1 MPRLTQGAGRRGL
14 TLPEILIA
22 IVLLAIV
29 GTGLTRVLVKQQQS
43 YKDMSATAISKRE
56 LRLGAS
62 VLPAE
67 LRSISSSGGDIMAMG
82 ENEITMR
89 AYTGTGVV
97 CARSASGGNQ
107 VWLPP
112 TNLARHTLTSFVI
125 PPAVGDTVFLY
136 NEGNDRGAF
145 DDTWEKFAIADI
157 ATDNAACAGAPYTD
171 PALDP
176 PASKPRLRYTLNSAL
191 QDSVK
196 VGAVIRFSRPVRYKI
211 YQETSG
217 SWYLGMQTYNGSW
230 GVTAPMAGPYR
241 AFQAGDNGLTGLQFR
256 YYDTLGTRITTM
268 TNTVGVARADVYL
281 RAMAGTS
288 AIRERNGATLRDSVL
303 MRVAIRNFK

>member
-1 MPRLTQGAGRRGL
+1 MPRLMKEKGRRGL

-43 YKDMSATAISKRE
+43 YKDLSATAISKRE

-67 LRSISSSGGDIMAMG
+67 LRSISSSGGDIISMA

-89 AYTGTGVV
+89 AYTGSGVV
-97 CARSASGGNQ
+97 CARSVSGGNQ

-112 TNLARHTLTSFVI
+112 TNLARHTLTSFVGQ
-125 PPAVGDTVFLY
+125 PALGDTVFIY
-136 NEGNDRGAF
+136 NEGNDRGQI
-145 DDTWEKFAIADI
+145 DDTWEKFAITNMG
-157 ATDNAACAGAPYTD
+157 TDNAACAGAPYTD
-171 PALDP
+171 PVLDP
-176 PASKPRLRYTLNSAL
+176 PASKPRLVYTLSAAL
-191 QDSVK
+191 PDSVK
-196 VGAVIRFSRPVRYKI
+196 VGAVIRFSRPVRYRI

-217 SWYLGMQTYNGSW
+217 SWYLGMEQYNGSW
-230 GVTAPMAGPYR
+230 WNTAPMAGPYR

-268 TNTVGVARADVYL
+268 TNTVAVARADVYL
-281 RAMAGTS
+281 RALAGTS
-288 AIRERNGATLRDSVL
+288 AITERNGATLRDSVL